1 MSTFEE
7 EQEQVVYENKLRS
20 ETEVKQMLRDAID
33 KDPEGSVWHV
43 NTKHLMTFA
52 QMVAD
57 KTKRK
62 LESNPEEFS
71 SWVKFYEDRIAH
83 LDEMLV
89 KAMDSNRVLMEK
101 LSGDQQLIDKYQQ
114 EAWER
119 RLNGQRAEKEDQKKA
134 RITTQEEWEAH
145 IYKDYKKENQE
156 SWEEHLYE
164 QGEVESRSKEDQ
176 KKADEAAWSDARI
189 VCADIRDAALNAARD
204 DRLRAV
210 DAAWSAYYDSCTA
223 IDDRWDAAKA
233 KREEKNT

>member
-7 EQEQVVYENKLRS
+7 GQDRVYENKLRS
-20 ETEVKQMLRDAID
+20 EIEVKQMLRDAID
-33 KDPEGSVWHV
+33 KDPEGTVWHV

-71 SWVKFYEDRIAH
+71 SWVKFYEDRIEH
-83 LDEMLV
+83 LDKMLV
-89 KAMDSNRVLMEK
+89 KAMDMNRE
-101 LSGDQQLIDKYQQ
+101 LISKMP
-114 EAWER
+114 
-119 RLNGQRAEKEDQKKA
+119 KEQA
-134 RITTQEEWEAH
+134 S
-145 IYKDYKKENQE
+145 KENQE
-156 SWEEHLYE
+156 AWDEYIYE

-176 KKADEAAWSDARI
+176 RKEDEAAWSDARI
-189 VCADIRDAALNAARD
+189 ACADIKNAALKAAGKD
-204 DRLRAV
+204 GLAIAIV
-210 DAAWSAYYDSCTA
+210 YSNYVAACTD

>member
-119 RLNGQRAEKEDQKKA
+119 RLNGQRAEKEDQRKDLIK
-134 RITTQEEWEAH
+134 TQEAWEA
-145 IYKDYKKENQE
+145 
-156 SWEEHLYE
+156 HLYE

-176 KKADEAAWSDARI
+176 RKADEADWSEGRI
-189 VCADIRDAALNAARD
+189 QCAAIRDAML
-204 DRLRAV
+204 
-210 DAAWSAYYDSCTA
+210 DAAGEDAALVATAYSNYAAACLA
-223 IDDRWDAAKA
+223 IDDRRDAAKA
-233 KREEKNT
+233 KREGWGK

>member
-1 MSTFEE
+1 MSEIE
-7 EQEQVVYENKLRS
+7 I
-20 ETEVKQMLRDAID
+20 KQMLHDAID
-33 KDPEGSVWHV
+33 KDPEGTVWHV

-89 KAMDSNRVLMEK
+89 KSMDMNRELMSKMPKEQESK
-101 LSGDQQLIDKYQQ
+101 ENQ
-114 EAWER
+114 EAWE
-119 RLNGQRAEKEDQKKA
+119 A
-134 RITTQEEWEAH
+134 
-145 IYKDYKKENQE
+145 
-156 SWEEHLYE
+156 HLYE

-176 KKADEAAWSDARI
+176 RKADEAAWSKARI
-189 VCADIRDAALNAARD
+189 ACTATKNAALKAAGKD
-204 DRLRAV
+204 SLAIAIV
-210 DAAWSAYYDSCTA
+210 YSNYVAACTA

>member
-7 EQEQVVYENKLRS
+7 GQDRVYENKLRS
-20 ETEVKQMLRDAID
+20 EIEVKQMLRDAID
-33 KDPEGSVWHV
+33 KDPEGTVWHV

-57 KTKRK
+57 KTRREMSSPTKIMGPN
-62 LESNPEEFS
+62 LEA
-71 SWVKFYEDRIAH
+71 V
-83 LDEMLV
+83 
-89 KAMDSNRVLMEK
+89 
-101 LSGDQQLIDKYQQ
+101 
-114 EAWER
+114 
-119 RLNGQRAEKEDQKKA
+119 LNGAGFYRKA
-134 RITTQEEWEAH
+134 RITTQEQWES
-145 IYKDYKKENQE
+145 Y
-156 SWEEHLYE
+156 LYE
-164 QGEVESRSKEDQ
+164 QGEVESRSKEEQ

-189 VCADIRDAALNAARD
+189 ACADIRDAALNAARD

>member
-189 VCADIRDAALNAARD
+189 ACAAIRDAALDAAGEDSRSIATIYFNYAASCV
-204 DRLRAV
+204 AV
-210 DAAWSAYYDSCTA
+210 DDH
-223 IDDRWDAAKA
+223 WDAIRA